1 MLFSD
6 IIIGPIKSRRLG
18 ISLGVN
24 LLPVDSKI
32 CNFDCIYCECG
43 WNADGKGNSA
53 FSQQDMVVEA
63 LEERLKE
70 MATPPDVITFAGNGE
85 PTLHPDFEDIINTTI
100 ALRDTYAPSA
110 KVAVLSNATRLHIE
124 SVRRALLRVDQNI
137 LKIDAARDSLVKLIN
152 KPQGA
157 YSVES
162 VVELMRLF
170 EGELTVQTMLL
181 RGNHNGANVDNTG
194 EEDIKL
200 WIEAIKRINPH
211 DVMLY
216 SLDRTPPCSTLERVP
231 APDMELIADKVREL
245 GILCSVAK

>member
-24 LLPVDSKI
+24 LLPVESKI

-43 WNADGKGNSA
+43 WNADSRGSGA
-53 FSQQDMVVEA
+53 FSQRDMVIEA

-85 PTLHPDFEDIINTTI
+85 PTLHPDFEDIIDKTI

-110 KVAVLSNATRLHIE
+110 KVAVLSNATRLHVE
-124 SVRRALLRVDQNI
+124 SVRRALLRVDKNI
-137 LKIDAARDSLVKLIN
+137 LKIDAASDSLVKLIN
-152 KPQGA
+152 KPHGS

-181 RGNHNGANVDNTG
+181 RGHHNGVSVDNTD
-194 EEDIKL
+194 EEDIRM
-200 WIEAIKRINPH
+200 WIETIKRINPH

-216 SLDRTPPCSTLERVP
+216 SLDRTPPCSTLERVS
-231 APDMELIADKVREL
+231 ASDMELIADQLRAMSIE
-245 GILCSVAK
+245 CSVAK